1 MKTCKGAIKMKT
13 FLEFTR
19 NLLIEKLENKQ
30 YISLP
35 AKNVNNILIN
45 LFSKEF
51 RNASL
56 NINNI
61 ESFVNSNIDE
71 IDDFLENIV
80 DESLLN
86 LSRYNF
92 KYADVSDYD
101 ETLFNL
107 ILEMAEL
114 LIVESLLGAYNLT
127 NLYKIKFSE
136 QEKITV
142 YRKIKDF
149 LKNDKRKVLN
159 LEEI

>member
-1 MKTCKGAIKMKT
+1 MKT

>member
-1 MKTCKGAIKMKT
+1 MKT

-19 NLLIEKLENKQ
+19 NLLIEKLENTK
-30 YISLP
+30 YSSLP

-61 ESFVNSNIDE
+61 ESFVSSNIDE

-86 LSRYNF
+86 SSRYNL
-92 KYADVSDYD
+92 KYTDVDDYD

-107 ILEMAEL
+107 ILEMAEF
-114 LIVESLLGAYNLT
+114 LIVESLFGIYNLK
-127 NLYKIKFSE
+127 NLYSIKFSE
-136 QEKITV
+136 QEKTTI
-142 YRKIKDF
+142 YSKIKDF

-159 LEEI
+159 LEKI

>member
-1 MKTCKGAIKMKT
+1 MKT

-61 ESFVNSNIDE
+61 ESFVSSNIDE

-86 LSRYNF
+86 SSRYNF
-92 KYADVSDYD
+92 KYTDLNDYD

-107 ILEMAEL
+107 ILEMAEF
-114 LIVESLLGAYNLT
+114 LIVESLFGTYNLT
-127 NLYKIKFSE
+127 NLYSIKFSE
-136 QEKITV
+136 EEKTTV

-149 LKNDKRKVLN
+149 LKNDKRKVLD
-159 LEEI
+159 LVEI

>member
-1 MKTCKGAIKMKT
+1 MKT

-51 RNASL
+51 RNTSL

-86 LSRYNF
+86 SSRYNF

>member
-1 MKTCKGAIKMKT
+1 MKT

-19 NLLIEKLENKQ
+19 DLLIEKLDNTQ

-35 AKNVNNILIN
+35 ASNVNKILIN

-61 ESFVNSNIDE
+61 ESFINSNIDE

-86 LSRYNF
+86 SSRYNF
-92 KYADVSDYD
+92 KYTDLNDYD

-107 ILEMAEL
+107 ILEMAEF
-114 LIVESLLGAYNLT
+114 LIVESLLGIYNLK
-127 NLYKIKFSE
+127 NLYSIKFSE
-136 QEKITV
+136 QEKTTI
-142 YRKIKDF
+142 YSKIKEF
-149 LKNDKRKVLN
+149 LKNDKRKVLD
-159 LEEI
+159 LAEI

>member
-1 MKTCKGAIKMKT
+1 MKT

-35 AKNVNNILIN
+35 AKNVNKILIN

-61 ESFVNSNIDE
+61 ESFVSNNIDE

-86 LSRYNF
+86 SSRYNF
-92 KYADVSDYD
+92 KYADVDDYD

-107 ILEMAEL
+107 ILEMAEF

-149 LKNDKRKVLN
+149 LKRTRGYPIQIASYFLCRYF
-159 LEEI
+159 